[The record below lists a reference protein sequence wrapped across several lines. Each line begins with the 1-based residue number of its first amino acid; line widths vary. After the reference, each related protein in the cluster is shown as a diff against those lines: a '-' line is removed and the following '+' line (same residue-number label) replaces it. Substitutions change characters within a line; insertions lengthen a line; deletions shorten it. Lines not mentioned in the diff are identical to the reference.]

1 MGNDR
6 ASVHVLGVRHH
17 GPGSA
22 RSVATALAELR
33 PDAVLIEGPAD
44 AGPLLKLAA
53 AEGMTPPVALLAYA
67 ADNPAHSAFWPFAVF
82 SPEWQALT
90 WALENEVDVRFCDLP
105 AATVLAGGRSG
116 SKSKKG
122 DGKGEPDDE
131 ASGAEPADD
140 EGSRAEPAEAVGA
153 NGDDVGDPELGEHL
167 IDGEYADSSAVRMDP
182 LAMLAFAA
190 GYDDPERWWDD
201 VIESRIAGPVEAARV
216 AESGAD
222 GQISSAPELG
232 SARVSESRVFEAI
245 TEAMAEL
252 RSVTPLPSWAEQ
264 QNEARR
270 EAYMRTQLRA
280 VLAGGAT
287 NVVVVCG
294 AWHAPA
300 LTGKLPSAAAD
311 ARVLKGTPKRKVAI
325 TWVPWTHSRLS
336 VASGYGAGVNS
347 PGWYHHL
354 FSHPDLTVVRWLTK
368 VARVL
373 RQEDLPVS
381 SAHVI
386 EAVRLA
392 DALATLR
399 GRQLPGLD
407 EVTEATR
414 SVLVDGDDVA
424 LALVTSRLV
433 VGEALGTVPEG
444 TPTVPLE
451 ADLRAQARR
460 LRLKFEA
467 VDRTLD
473 LDLRRDGDL
482 TRSQLLHRLTLL
494 DVPWGVPAESAV
506 RATGTFRE
514 TWRLTWKPELS
525 VSVIEAAMWGTTVE
539 AAAIGRLRDVALG
552 INRTPRN
559 TAAGKEATLPELTEA
574 VEACLLADLPTALPD
589 LLRALDARAAVD
601 LDLEHLTGALPA
613 LVRALRYGDVRGTD
627 TSALGQVADAVLTR
641 ICVGLPQ
648 AVTSL
653 DDTGSATLRTS
664 IDAVHA
670 AVALLDEPAG
680 RERWLVALARVIDR
694 NDVHG
699 LLIGRLVRILRDAG
713 RLSPGDA
720 SDRLSRALSVGTT
733 AASKAAW
740 VDGFFSGGGLLL
752 VHDRELLGLLDD
764 WISTLGD
771 PEFVDV
777 LPLLRRTFGQFAGS
791 ERRSIGER
799 VRHGRALRPAA
810 DTDLD
815 HARAAR
821 AMATVA
827 TLLGV
832 GA

>member
-1 MGNDR
+1 M
-6 ASVHVLGVRHH
+6 SVDANPLLDSGSQVDPGAPVVSILGIRHH

-22 RSVATALAELR
+22 RAVAAALAELR

-44 AGPLLKLAA
+44 AGPFLALAA
-53 AEGMTPPVALLAYA
+53 AEGMRPPVALLAYA
-67 ADNPAHSAFWPFAVF
+67 VDNPAHSAFWPFAVF

-90 WALENEVDVRFCDLP
+90 WALANGVEVRFCDLP
-105 AATVLAGGRSG
+105 AAIVLAPAKALAGPVLDGAGEDSGNEIDQGDKGGQG
-116 SKSKKG
+116 DAG
-122 DGKGEPDDE
+122 DGGDRDGGDGLDGLEKVLGGED
-131 ASGAEPADD
+131 
-140 EGSRAEPAEAVGA
+140 
-153 NGDDVGDPELGEHL
+153 
-167 IDGEYADSSAVRMDP
+167 SAVRSDP
-182 LAMLAFAA
+182 LAMLAAAA

-201 VIESRIAGPVEAARV
+201 VIESRVSRAPVNGV
-216 AESGAD
+216 ESVD
-222 GQISSAPELG
+222 GGELG
-232 SARVSESRVFEAI
+232 DGGGSVESSVFAAI

-252 RSVTPLPSWAEQ
+252 RRVTPLPPPGEQ
-264 QNEARR
+264 QREARR

-280 VLAGGAT
+280 VLAGGART
-287 NVVVVCG
+287 VVVVCG

-311 ARVLKGTPKRKVAI
+311 ARVLKGTPKRKIAL

-336 VASGYGAGVNS
+336 VASGYGAGVTS

-354 FSHPDLTVVRWLTK
+354 FSHPDLTVTRWLTK

-373 RQEDLPVS
+373 REEDLPVS

-392 DALATLR
+392 EALATLR

-414 SVLVDGDDVA
+414 SVLVDGDELA
-424 LALVTSRLV
+424 LSLVTSRLV
-433 VGEALGTVPEG
+433 VGEALGAVPEG

-451 ADLRAQARR
+451 ADLRAQARS

-467 VDRTLD
+467 VDRSLD
-473 LDLRRDGDL
+473 LDLRREHDL
-482 TRSQLLHRLTLL
+482 LKSQLLHRLTLL
-494 DVPWGVPAESAV
+494 EVPWGIPAESAV

-514 TWRLTWKPELS
+514 TWRLAWKPELS
-525 VSVIEAAMWGTTVE
+525 VSVIEAAMWGTTVS
-539 AAAIGRLRDVALG
+539 AAAVARLRDIASRG
-552 INRTPRN
+552 HQSQSRPGAESK
-559 TAAGKEATLPELTEA
+559 AASLPELTEA
-574 VEACLLADLPTALPD
+574 VEACLLADLPAALPD
-589 LLRALDARAAVD
+589 LLAALDARAAVD

-627 TSALGQVADAVLTR
+627 TSALASVADAILTR

-653 DDTGSATLRTS
+653 DDTGSASLRTS

-680 RERWLVALARVIDR
+680 RERWLAALARVIDR
-694 NDVHG
+694 ADVHG
-699 LLIGRLVRILRDAG
+699 LLVGRLVRILRDAG
-713 RLSPGDA
+713 RIEPAAA
-720 SDRLSRALSVGTT
+720 SARLSRALSVGSS
-733 AASKAAW
+733 AAAKAAW

-752 VHDRELLGLLDD
+752 VHDRELLALLDD
-764 WISTLGD
+764 WIVTLD
-771 PEFVDV
+771 EPEFVDV

-799 VRHGRALRPAA
+799 VRHGRTRSRSA
-810 DTDLD
+810 DAGLD
-815 HARAAR
+815 PERAAR

-832 GA
+832 GP

>member
-1 MGNDR
+1 VSEPGGAAMSGLRRRNPIEDAGR
-6 ASVHVLGVRHH
+6 STREDVGLAPEGSRTDSRVSVLGIRHH

-22 RSVATALAELR
+22 RAVAAALDELN

-44 AGPLLKLAA
+44 AGPYLALAA
-53 AEGMTPPVALLAYA
+53 AETMQPPVALLAYA

-90 WALENEVDVRFCDLP
+90 WALRHGVDVRFCDLP
-105 AATVLAGGRSG
+105 ASMVLAPSRAAPSRP
-116 SKSKKG
+116 
-122 DGKGEPDDE
+122 EP
-131 ASGAEPADD
+131 SGAEPPGTAPPGTAPPGT
-140 EGSRAEPAEAVGA
+140 GSDTGT
-153 NGDDVGDPELGEHL
+153 GDVL
-167 IDGEYADSSAVRMDP
+167 IDEDSADSAAVRTDP
-182 LAMLAFAA
+182 LAMLALAA

-201 VIESRIAGPVEAARV
+201 VIESRVTQPATGEPGASVE
-216 AESGAD
+216 
-222 GQISSAPELG
+222 SS
-232 SARVSESRVFEAI
+232 VFAAI

-252 RSVTPLPSWAEQ
+252 RSVTPLPPPAEQ
-264 QNEARR
+264 QREARR

-280 VLAGGAT
+280 TLAAGAR

-311 ARVLKGTPKRKVAI
+311 ARVLKGTPKRKVAL

-336 VASGYGAGVNS
+336 VASGYGAGVTS

-354 FSHPDLTVVRWLTK
+354 FSHPDLTVTRWLTK

-373 RQEDLPVS
+373 RAEDLPVS

-414 SVLVDGDDVA
+414 AVLVDGDELA
-424 LALVTSRLV
+424 LSLVTSRLV
-433 VGEALGTVPEG
+433 VGEALGAVPEG

-451 ADLRAQARR
+451 ADLRAQAKT

-467 VDRTLD
+467 LDRSLD
-473 LDLRRDGDL
+473 LDLRRDSDL
-482 TRSQLLHRLTLL
+482 SRSHLLHRLTLL
-494 DVPWGVPAESAV
+494 DVPWGIPAESAV
-506 RATGTFRE
+506 RGTGTFRE
-514 TWRLTWKPELS
+514 TWRLVWKPELS

-539 AAAIGRLRDVALG
+539 AAAVARLRDLAGRGRLTVD
-552 INRTPRN
+552 
-559 TAAGKEATLPELTEA
+559 AAKAATLPELTEA
-574 VEACLLADLPTALPD
+574 VEACLLADLPAALPD
-589 LLRALDARAAVD
+589 LLAALDDRAAVD

-627 TSALGQVADAVLTR
+627 TRALSQVADAVLIR

-653 DDTGSATLRTS
+653 DDTGSATLRAS

-670 AVALLDEPAG
+670 AVALLDDPAG
-680 RERWLVALARVIDR
+680 RDRWLAALGRVIDR
-694 NDVHG
+694 SDVHG

-713 RLSPGDA
+713 QIDPGESA
-720 SDRLSRALSVGTT
+720 VRLSRALSVGSAAT
-733 AASKAAW
+733 AKAAW

-764 WISTLGD
+764 WIVTLD
-771 PEFVDV
+771 DQEFIDV

-799 VRHGRALRPAA
+799 VRHGN
-810 DTDLD
+810 
-815 HARAAR
+815 ARAAAAEDELDHDR
-821 AMATVA
+821 AVRVMATVA
-827 TLLGV
+827 SLLGV
-832 GA
+832 SGE

>member
-1 MGNDR
+1 M
-6 ASVHVLGVRHH
+6 VLAPTKIGL
-17 GPGSA
+17 GP
-22 RSVATALAELR
+22 
-33 PDAVLIEGPAD
+33 VLDGDSEDLDIE
-44 AGPLLKLAA
+44 A
-53 AEGMTPPVALLAYA
+53 AEETQR
-67 ADNPAHSAFWPFAVF
+67 DES
-82 SPEWQALT
+82 SS
-90 WALENEVDVRFCDLP
+90 
-105 AATVLAGGRSG
+105 GG
-116 SKSKKG
+116 G
-122 DGKGEPDDE
+122 D
-131 ASGAEPADD
+131 
-140 EGSRAEPAEAVGA
+140 
-153 NGDDVGDPELGEHL
+153 
-167 IDGEYADSSAVRMDP
+167 SAVRTDP
-182 LAMLAFAA
+182 LAMLASAA

-201 VIESRIAGPVEAARV
+201 VIESRV
-216 AESGAD
+216 ESGS
-222 GQISSAPELG
+222 GESGSGESGSVESS
-232 SARVSESRVFEAI
+232 VFAAI

-252 RSVTPLPSWAEQ
+252 RSVTPLPPPAEQ
-264 QNEARR
+264 QREARR

-280 VLAGGAT
+280 ALTAGAR

-311 ARVLKGTPKRKVAI
+311 ARVLKGTPKRKVAL

-336 VASGYGAGVNS
+336 VASGYGAGVTS

-354 FSHPDLTVVRWLTK
+354 FSHPDLTVTRWLTK

-373 RQEDLPVS
+373 REEDLPVS

-414 SVLVDGDDVA
+414 SVLVDGDEVA
-424 LALVTSRLV
+424 LSLVTSRLV
-433 VGEALGTVPEG
+433 VGEALGAVPEG

-451 ADLRAQARR
+451 ADLRAQART

-467 VDRTLD
+467 VDRNLD
-473 LDLRRDGDL
+473 LDLRKDGDL
-482 TRSQLLHRLTLL
+482 IRSQLLHRLTLL
-494 DVPWGVPAESAV
+494 DVPWGIPAESMV

-514 TWRLTWKPELS
+514 TWRLAWKPELS
-525 VSVIEAAMWGTTVE
+525 VSVIEAATWGTTVQ
-539 AAAIGRLRDVALG
+539 AAAVARLRDVAG
-552 INRTPRN
+552 RTD
-559 TAAGKEATLPELTEA
+559 AKAATLPELTEA
-574 VEACLLADLPTALPD
+574 VETCLLADLPAALSD
-589 LLRALDARAAVD
+589 LLVALDARAAVD

-627 TSALGQVADAVLTR
+627 TSALAQVADAVLIR

-653 DDTGSATLRTS
+653 DDTGSATLRSS

-670 AVALLDEPAG
+670 AVALLDDPAG
-680 RERWLVALARVIDR
+680 RERWLAALAKVIDR
-694 NDVHG
+694 SDVHG
-699 LLIGRLVRILRDAG
+699 LLVGRLVRILRDAG
-713 RLSPGDA
+713 RIDPDDA
-720 SDRLSRALSVGTT
+720 AARLSRALSVGSP
-733 AASKAAW
+733 AAAKAAW

-752 VHDRELLGLLDD
+752 VHDRELLSLLDD
-764 WISTLGD
+764 WIVTLD
-771 PEFVDV
+771 EQEFIDV

-799 VRHGRALRPAA
+799 VRHGRARSRSA
-810 DTDLD
+810 DADLN
-815 HARAAR
+815 HERAGR

-832 GA
+832 GK